1 MVQPSHAHGNRHET
15 MSGDRMNEGNPPR
28 SLVYLA
34 AAALVVATGIAM
46 WLLPSG
52 MPRVPPPDATGGT
65 TAQTPRS
72 SPLAPGGT
80 SGPPATASAAASNPE
95 SNPESDP
102 LSAPARTGGPAATA
116 TTTPADPDPAGGE
129 AAGCPPRSPRSSARP
144 SLTPPPHGRVPA
156 GCHSL
161 IQLRPTRNAAP
172 RHLVEGH
179 VPSG

>member
-1 MVQPSHAHGNRHET
+1 
-15 MSGDRMNEGNPPR
+15 MNEGNPPR

-95 SNPESDP
+95 SEPESEPESDP

-116 TTTPADPDPAGGE
+116 TTAPADPDPAGGE